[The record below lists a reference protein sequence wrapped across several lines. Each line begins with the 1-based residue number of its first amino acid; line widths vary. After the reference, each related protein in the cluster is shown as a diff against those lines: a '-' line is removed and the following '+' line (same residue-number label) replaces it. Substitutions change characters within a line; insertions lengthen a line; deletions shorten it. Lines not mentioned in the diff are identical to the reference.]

1 MGVESEGT
9 STRRGGEGRKV
20 EKTRDPAVVG
30 VGILTELIL

>member
-30 VGILTELIL
+30 VSILTELIL